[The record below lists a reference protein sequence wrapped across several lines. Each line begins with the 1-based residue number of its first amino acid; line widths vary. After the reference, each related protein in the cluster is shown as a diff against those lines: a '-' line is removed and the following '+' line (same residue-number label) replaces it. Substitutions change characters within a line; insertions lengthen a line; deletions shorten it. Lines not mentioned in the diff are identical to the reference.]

1 MAEVLVHVAGYPD
14 SDEQE
19 RADLTTRLRD
29 ELLAHDLDA
38 SHPSTPAPP
47 GSKGAA
53 LDWATLAVNM
63 AGVVPAMIAALQG
76 WLGRHRGASV
86 SLEIDGDTLTLEHAS
101 EADQR
106 RLVETFL
113 ARHGAG

>member
-1 MAEVLVHVAGYPD
+1 MAEILLHVSGYPD
-14 SDEQE
+14 SDAQE

-29 ELLAHDLDA
+29 DLLAHDLDP
-38 SHPSTPAPP
+38 SHPDAVAPP

-53 LDWATLAVNM
+53 LDWATL
-63 AGVVPAMIAALQG
+63 VVEVGGLAPAMLAALQG

-86 SLEIDGDTLTLEHAS
+86 SLEIGGDKLTLEDAS

-106 RLVETFL
+106 RLVDTFL
-113 ARHGAG
+113 ARHGVA